1 MYLMLVDDE
10 QRRHYTMADIYSCAE
25 QYITSYRPLLCLIA
39 KKCYEAVPEKSCEKV
54 LDEKARASLAE
65 VAMCGSWKPL

>member
-1 MYLMLVDDE
+1 MYLMLVDDV

-39 KKCYEAVPEKSCEKV
+39 KKYSNVIPLLPMLSRECGVVLLFAIGLAVDC
-54 LDEKARASLAE
+54 
-65 VAMCGSWKPL
+65 